1 MAQTIVAGVDRSDA
15 AEPVVDAASWLA
27 STLDTRLLVVHA
39 VGEPVEE
46 AEELLESLRARLQG
60 ANDTSMRLVEGSPAD
75 RLIEMADEEDAQLL
89 VVGSRG
95 RGALSSAVLGGVS
108 RKVARDARCPVV
120 VVPPAVSIGARKGN
134 GGSEGTV
141 VCGVDG
147 SGHAVT
153 AAQVAGRLAERLGG
167 RLLVVHAR
175 QDLRAVVSYPGA
187 RSTTPP
193 VTGQEDA
200 VRRQADRVVEEAVE
214 AVDVDVEAIGLVES
228 GAPAGV
234 LAAVADREGARLIVI
249 AARGMGAVRAAF
261 LGSVTTALAASA
273 TRPVVVLS
281 EPAELA
287 LAERASGQRRT
298 TA

>member
-1 MAQTIVAGVDRSDA
+1 MARTVVAGVDRSDA
-15 AEPVVDAASWLA
+15 AEPVADAASWLA

-39 VGEPVEE
+39 VEEPVEE
-46 AEELLESLRARLQG
+46 AEELLESVRARLPG
-60 ANDTSMRLVEGSPAD
+60 GNDTSVRLVEASPAD
-75 RLIEMADEEDAQLL
+75 RLIEVADEEDAELL

-108 RKVARDARCPVV
+108 RKVARNARCPVL
-120 VVPPAVSIGARKGN
+120 VVPPAVSIGAREGN

-175 QDLRAVVSYPGA
+175 QDLKAVVSYPGA
-187 RSTTPP
+187 RSITPP

-200 VRRQADRVVEEAVE
+200 VARQADRVVQKAVE
-214 AVDVDVEAIGLVES
+214 ALDVDVEATRVVES

-234 LAAVADREGARLIVI
+234 LAALADREDAHLIVI

-261 LGSVTTALAASA
+261 LGSVTTALATSA
-273 TRPVVVLS
+273 TRPVVVVS

-287 LAERASGQRRT
+287 LVERAGGQRRT

>member
-27 STLDTRLLVVHA
+27 SRLDTRLLVVHA
-39 VGEPVEE
+39 VEEPVEE
-46 AEELLESLRARLQG
+46 AQELLESLRARLPG
-60 ANDTSMRLVEGSPAD
+60 ADDTSVRLVEGSPAE
-75 RLIEMADEEDAQLL
+75 RLMEVADDEDAELL

-95 RGALSSAVLGGVS
+95 RGAIGSAVLGGVS
-108 RKVARDARCPVV
+108 RKLARDARCPVA
-120 VVPPAVSIGARKGN
+120 VVPPAVSIGAREGN
-134 GGSEGTV
+134 GAGAV

-147 SGHAVT
+147 SGHALT
-153 AAQVAGRLAERLGG
+153 AAQVAGRLAQRLGG

-175 QDLRAVVSYPGA
+175 QDLKALASYPGA

-193 VTGQEDA
+193 VTGQDDA
-200 VRRQADRVVEEAVE
+200 VRRQADRVVDEAVK
-214 AVDVDVEAIGLVES
+214 AVEVDVETTGLVEP

-234 LAAVADREGARLIVI
+234 LAAVADREDARLIVI

-261 LGSVTTALAASA
+261 LGSVTTALATSA

-287 LAERASGQRRT
+287 LAQQAWLAAGQGRPT
-298 TA
+298 

>member
-15 AEPVVDAASWLA
+15 AEPVVDAAGWLA
-27 STLDTRLLVVHA
+27 SALDARLLVVHA
-39 VGEPVEE
+39 VAEPVEE
-46 AEELLESLRARLQG
+46 AEHLLESLRARLPG
-60 ANDTSMRLVEGSPAD
+60 ADDTSMRLVEGSPAD
-75 RLIEMADEEDAQLL
+75 RLIEVADEEDAELL

-120 VVPPAVSIGARKGN
+120 VVPPAASIGGPEAG
-134 GGSEGTV
+134 GGSDGTV

-147 SGHAVT
+147 SGHAVS
-153 AAQVAGRLAERLGG
+153 AAQVAGRLAEYLGG

-175 QDLRAVVSYPGA
+175 QDLKAVVSYRGA

-193 VTGQEDA
+193 VTGQPDA

-214 AVDVDVEAIGLVES
+214 AVDADVEAMGLLEP
-228 GAPAGV
+228 GAPAEV
-234 LAAVADREGARLIVI
+234 LAAVADREDARLIVV

-261 LGSVTTALAASA
+261 LGSVTTALATSA
-273 TRPVVVLS
+273 MRPVVVLS

-287 LAERASGQRRT
+287 QAEPTSGERRT

>member
-15 AEPVVDAASWLA
+15 AEPVVDAASGLA
-27 STLDTRLLVVHA
+27 SALDARLLVVHA
-39 VGEPVEE
+39 VAEPVEE
-46 AEELLESLRARLQG
+46 AEELLESLRARLPG
-60 ANDTSMRLVEGSPAD
+60 ADDTSMRLVEGSPAD
-75 RLIEMADEEDAQLL
+75 RLIEVADDEGAELL

-120 VVPPAVSIGARKGN
+120 VVPPAASVGAPEAG
-134 GGSEGTV
+134 GGSEGAV

-167 RLLVVHAR
+167 RIVVVHAR
-175 QDLRAVVSYPGA
+175 QDLKAVVSYPGA

-193 VTGQEDA
+193 ITGQDDA
-200 VRRQADRVVEEAVE
+200 VLRQADRVVQEALE
-214 AVDVDVEAIGLVES
+214 AVDVDVEATGFVEP

-234 LAAVADREGARLIVI
+234 LAAVADREEARLIVI

-261 LGSVTTALAASA
+261 LGSVTTALATSA
-273 TRPVVVLS
+273 TRPVVVVS

-287 LAERASGQRRT
+287 LAEWASGQRRT
-298 TA
+298 MA